1 LFFPYLFYFFG
12 TKTFKD
18 FNMPGKVH
26 ICMTTFNRL
35 DFTKLTIE
43 SLKKSEGYPFILT
56 VVDNNSKDETRY
68 YLKNLWKE
76 GFINNLILLDENL
89 GVAKAAN
96 LGWKLEDT
104 DYYIKFDNDVT
115 FENPNWLAPMV
126 EIIDN
131 VPEIG
136 ILAYKFEQQ
145 NFPLKTFGNYTIQ
158 HKVNGAIG
166 GACVLI
172 PRRTHEKL
180 GYWREDYQKYG
191 EEDADF
197 SFRAYYDGFVL
208 GYMKDSLGKHL
219 PENFGYEAEVE
230 QKVQNYRAWKDVCNS
245 SNKRFY
251 HENVMMYYRDSSTRY
266 IDSSMNVADY
276 QDKIFRG

>member
-1 LFFPYLFYFFG
+1 
-12 TKTFKD
+12 
-18 FNMPGKVH
+18 MPGKVH

-68 YLKNLWKE
+68 YLKDLWKE

>member
-1 LFFPYLFYFFG
+1 MIIQSP
-12 TKTFKD
+12 
-18 FNMPGKVH
+18 VH
-26 ICMTTFNRL
+26 ICMITFNRL

-43 SLKKSEGYPFILT
+43 SLKKATGYPFILT
-56 VVDNNSKDETRY
+56 VIDNNSKDGTVE
-68 YLKNLWKE
+68 YLKELKNE
-76 GFINNLILLDENL
+76 NFIKHLVLLKENL

-96 LGWKLEDT
+96 LGWKLENT

-145 NFPLKTFGNYTIQ
+145 AFPLKTFGKYQIQ

-208 GYMKDSLGKHL
+208 GYMKDNLGVHL

-230 QKVQNYRAWKDVCNS
+230 AKEQNYRAWKDVCNTV
-245 SNKRFY
+245 NRAFY
-251 HENVMMYYRDSSTRY
+251 HQNVMQYNRDPKSRY
-266 IDSSMNVADY
+266 INSSVDINLFEDCIY
-276 QDKIFRG
+276 KGENK